1 MRVLTLLFRRGGTS
15 ELRAFVD
22 SRLGP
27 LSRNGGDGR
36 ADLCGTLEAYLA
48 CGGSPARTAARLGV
62 HVNTVYY
69 RLERLREL
77 LGEDFAEPRR
87 ALDLQVACLARR
99 ILVGKLQ

>member
-1 MRVLTLLFRRGGTS
+1 MRVLALLFRRGGTS

-22 SRLGP
+22 SRLGALERP
-27 LSRNGGDGR
+27 TAVGR
-36 ADLCGTLEAYLA
+36 ADLVGTLEAYLA
-48 CGGSPARTAARLGV
+48 CGASPARSAARLGV

-69 RLERLREL
+69 RLDRLREL
-77 LGEDFAEPRR
+77 LGDDFAEPRR